1 MTANLV
7 IIAVC
12 VLWYALDLYTGREK
26 VRDW

>member
-1 MTANLV
+1 MIANTI